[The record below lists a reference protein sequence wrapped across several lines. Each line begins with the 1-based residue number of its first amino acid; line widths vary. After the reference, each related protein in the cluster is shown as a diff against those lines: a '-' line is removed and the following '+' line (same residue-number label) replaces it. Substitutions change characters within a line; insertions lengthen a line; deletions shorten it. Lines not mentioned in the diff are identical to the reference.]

1 CERCSRKGKRKVPFE
16 EEGRRRLLAQGE
28 CCVVLPAAEVCL
40 LCAFALHILSPA
52 SCPSSL
58 PSRESYQYS
67 FSCLSLSLITG
78 ARPFDK
84 ARPLSCDA
92 AIEQARPQESW

>member
-1 CERCSRKGKRKVPFE
+1 MKVSFK

-28 CCVVLPAAEVCL
+28 CCVVPPAAEVL
-40 LCAFALHILSPA
+40 LCAFALHTLSPA

-67 FSCLSLSLITG
+67 FSCRALSLITG

-92 AIEQARPQESW
+92 EIEQARPQES